1 MTIAVAGEDSLFSLF
16 WSIQPP
22 CEIDEAILFDM
33 TDKRT
38 VAWVIST
45 VLRQACTRSAVGGNN
60 VSPERNVLR
69 NRPGRVMTRIVLTVH
84 RLANFPSTRPRKSL
98 KQLFVRLQ
106 LQNKLKGKINNGREG
121 FRPQQIQLIQLNRT
135 ESLPYDSDKIRFI
148 DATFPLCQD
157 WRRDSFSK

>member
-1 MTIAVAGEDSLFSLF
+1 MAINIRNIRRSIAIPNRPTTANRLLICSFSIEMTIAVAGQDSLFSLF

-45 VLRQACTRSAVGGNN
+45 VLGQACTRSAFGGNN

-69 NRPGRVMTRIVLTVH
+69 NRPR
-84 RLANFPSTRPRKSL
+84 
-98 KQLFVRLQ
+98 Q
-106 LQNKLKGKINNGREG
+106 
-121 FRPQQIQLIQLNRT
+121 
-135 ESLPYDSDKIRFI
+135 SDG
-148 DATFPLCQD
+148 TN
-157 WRRDSFSK
+157 